1 MLNDE
6 TMIIR
11 TKADDAKLTKRR
23 RRILGVPMVVAAPLA
38 VALTFGG
45 AALAALALQS
55 DEATASVAAGS
66 AQDLKITQPQFTRD
80 LLPGL
85 GSDLKFVVSNPNSF
99 TAKVTNISMA
109 GNPTVNC
116 VNPADLA
123 HLSGP
128 SGALS
133 TLALAAPVTLSPGE
147 AQWVTIHN
155 AVKLDNSATKGC
167 ALTITFKLS
176 GEGSPTAGE

>member
-11 TKADDAKLTKRR
+11 TKAEDAKLTKRR

-66 AQDLKITQPQFTRD
+66 AQELKITQPQFSRD

-99 TAKVTNISMA
+99 TANVTTISMSGA
-109 GNPTVNC
+109 PSFSC
-116 VNPADLA
+116 IHAADA
-123 HLSGP
+123 AYLSGP
-128 SGALS
+128 SGSLS
-133 TLALAAPVTLSPGE
+133 TLSLAAPVTLSPGE
-147 AQWVTIHN
+147 AQWVSIHN
-155 AVKLDNSATKGC
+155 AVKLDNDATAGC
-167 ALTITFKLS
+167 ALTIKFKLS
-176 GEGSPTAGE
+176 GVGTPTAGE